1 MKQGKIWGETEEI
14 FNDGKVSVHYLWI
27 KEKGYCSEHQHVGK
41 SNLFYVISGQLEISI
56 WREKGVDKTIIGNG
70 ESSFVPP
77 GVYHKFKAIYDTECI
92 EIYETKLDPDDIER
106 RVLGGIANV

>member
-1 MKQGKIWGETEEI
+1 MKQGKVWGETEEI
-14 FNDGKVSVHYLWI
+14 FNDGKVSVHHLWI
-27 KEKGYCSEHQHVGK
+27 KKGGYCSEHKHVKK

-77 GVYHKFKAIYDTECI
+77 GVYHKFRAIYDTECL
-92 EIYETKLDPDDIER
+92 EIYEVRLESNDIDR
-106 RVLGGIANV
+106 RTIGGVE